1 MTLTITPTWVTTTSW
16 DQLLPIKVKI
26 NYITFFC
33 RYKNVFSLKLFC
45 GYSKIF
51 DGVTTF

>member
-26 NYITFFC
+26 NYII
-33 RYKNVFSLKLFC
+33 K
-45 GYSKIF
+45 
-51 DGVTTF
+51 

>member
-26 NYITFFC
+26 NFII
-33 RYKNVFSLKLFC
+33 K
-45 GYSKIF
+45 
-51 DGVTTF
+51 